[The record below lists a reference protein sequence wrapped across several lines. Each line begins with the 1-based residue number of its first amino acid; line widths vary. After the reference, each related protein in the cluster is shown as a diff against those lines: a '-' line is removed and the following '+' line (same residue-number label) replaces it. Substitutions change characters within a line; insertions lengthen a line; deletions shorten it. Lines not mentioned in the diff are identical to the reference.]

1 MTIRQN
7 LNKATPS
14 NFELIFPKV
23 PTSENIQDMQGLTLN
38 IHTTVIPSLT
48 LDTEEINWQGG
59 TAYQDIGSITYEPWL
74 VNFTVDSTFTN
85 WTTLY
90 KWLTF
95 INNNKDRYGR
105 ERDQY
110 KVDATLRILDNY
122 RQEILVM
129 DLIGVWI
136 NMLGEISLTY
146 REGSQNLESA
156 ANFIYDRYEI
166 RNI

>member
-1 MTIRQN
+1 MRTN
-7 LNKATPS
+7 LNKATPT
-14 NFELIFPKV
+14 NFELIFPMV
-23 PTSENIQDMQGLTLN
+23 PMGENIRETQGLTLN

-48 LDTEEINWQGG
+48 LDTTDVSWQGG
-59 TAYQDIGSITYEPWL
+59 TIHQDIGAITYEPWL
-74 VNFTVDSTFTN
+74 VQFTVDSTFSN
-85 WTTLY
+85 WLVLY

-105 ERDQY
+105 STDQY
-110 KVDATLRILDNY
+110 KVDATLRILDNF
-122 RQEILVM
+122 RKEILVM
-129 DLIGVWI
+129 DLTGVWI

-146 REGSQNLESA
+146 REGSNNLESS

>member
-1 MTIRQN
+1 MRTN
-7 LNKATPS
+7 LNKATPT
-14 NFELIFPKV
+14 NFELIFPMV
-23 PTSENIQDMQGLTLN
+23 PMSSGIRETQGLTLN

-48 LDTEEINWQGG
+48 LETTEINWQGG
-59 TAYQDIGSITYEPWL
+59 TAYQDIGGITYEPWL
-74 VNFTVDSTFTN
+74 VNFTVDSVFSN
-85 WTTLY
+85 WIVLY
-90 KWLTF
+90 KWLTY

-105 ERDQY
+105 ERNDY
-110 KVDATLRILDNY
+110 KVDATLRILDNF
-122 RQEILVM
+122 RSEILVI

>member
-1 MTIRQN
+1 MRTN

-14 NFELIFPKV
+14 NFELIFPMV
-23 PTSENIQDMQGLTLN
+23 PMASDVRETQGLTLN

-48 LDTEEINWQGG
+48 LDTTDVHWQGG
-59 TAYQDIGSITYEPWL
+59 TAFQDIGSITFEPWL
-74 VNFTVDSTFTN
+74 VNFTVDSVFSN
-85 WTTLY
+85 WIVLY

-105 ERDQY
+105 DRDSY
-110 KVDATLRILDNY
+110 KVDATLRILDNFHK
-122 RQEILVM
+122 EILVI

>member
-1 MTIRQN
+1 MITN

-14 NFELIFPKV
+14 NFELIFPKI
-23 PTSENIQDMQGLTLN
+23 PTSDNVSEMQGLTLN

-48 LDTEEINWQGG
+48 LETTEINWQGG
-59 TAYQDIGSITYEPWL
+59 TAYQDIGGITFEPWF
-74 VNFTVDSTFTN
+74 VNFTVDSKFSN
-85 WTTLY
+85 WISLY

-105 ERDQY
+105 SRDHY
-110 KVDATLRILDNY
+110 KVDATLRILDNF
-122 RQEILVM
+122 RREILVL
-129 DLIGVWI
+129 DLIGIWI

-146 REGSQNLESA
+146 REGSQNLESS

>member
-1 MTIRQN
+1 M
-7 LNKATPS
+7 
-14 NFELIFPKV
+14 V
-23 PTSENIQDMQGLTLN
+23 PMGENIRSTQGLTLN

-48 LDTEEINWQGG
+48 LETTDINWQGG
-59 TAYQDIGSITYEPWL
+59 VAHQDIGAITFEPWL
-74 VNFTVDSTFTN
+74 VQFTVDSVFDN
-85 WTTLY
+85 WLVLY

-105 ERDQY
+105 STDTY
-110 KVDATLRILDNY
+110 KVDATLRILDNF

-129 DLIGVWI
+129 DLTGVWI

-146 REGSQNLESA
+146 REGSNNLESS
-156 ANFIYDRYEI
+156 ANFVYDRYEI

>member
-1 MTIRQN
+1 MRTN

-14 NFELIFPKV
+14 NFELVFPKIPV
-23 PTSENIQDMQGLTLN
+23 SDNVRDMQGLTLN

-48 LDTEEINWQGG
+48 LDTTEVEWQGA
-59 TAYQDIGSITYEPWL
+59 TVFQDSGDITFEPWL
-74 VNFTVDSTFTN
+74 VNFTVDSQFTN
-85 WTTLY
+85 WITLY

-95 INNNKDRYGR
+95 INNNNDRYGR
-105 ERDQY
+105 ARDTY
-110 KVDATLRILDNY
+110 KIDATLRVLDNF
-122 RQEILVM
+122 RNEILVI

-146 REGSQNLESA
+146 REGSQNLESS
-156 ANFIYDRYEI
+156 ANLIYDRYEV

>member
-1 MTIRQN
+1 MRTN

-23 PTSENIQDMQGLTLN
+23 PTSDDIRATQGLTLN
-38 IHTTVIPSLT
+38 IHTTVLPSLT
-48 LDTEEINWQGG
+48 LETTEVPWQGG
-59 TAYQDIGSITYEPWL
+59 TVHQDIGSITFEPWL
-74 VNFTVDSTFTN
+74 VQFTVDSVFSN
-85 WTTLY
+85 WLVLY
-90 KWLTF
+90 KWLTY

-105 ERDQY
+105 SSGDY
-110 KVDATLRILDNY
+110 KVDASLRILDNFHK
-122 RQEILVM
+122 EILVV

-146 REGSQNLESA
+146 REGDSNLESS

-166 RNI
+166 RNT

>member
-1 MTIRQN
+1 MVTN

-23 PTSENIQDMQGLTLN
+23 PVSENVRDMQGLTLN
-38 IHTTVIPSLT
+38 IHTTVIPSLS
-48 LDTEEINWQGG
+48 LDTTDIMWQGG
-59 TAYQDIGSITYEPWL
+59 VAHHDIGSITYEPWL
-74 VNFTVDSTFTN
+74 VNFTVDSKFTN

-95 INNNKDRYGR
+95 INNNKDSYGQSSG
-105 ERDQY
+105 DY

-122 RQEILVM
+122 RNEVFVV

-136 NMLGEISLTY
+136 NMLGEMSLTY
-146 REGSQNLESA
+146 REGSQNLESS
-156 ANFIYDRYEI
+156 ANFMYDRYEI